1 MLRQILRSAQA
12 DFTDDCQGEC
22 VCVYSQ
28 IFFISL
34 YPYSEIFQDMSYT
47 SKTELTASRNCS
59 SIKHSWRIQKNCS
72 VTHQKKVA
80 LPREMPSSLG
90 CGELAVPKHFET
102 QSGLWECVWLPQQ
115 SCSRPEPRKP
125 AVATLAKVGIFP
137 AWATGKRLCG
147 SFRHCPSITGRAD
160 VLWTLGSSL
169 GWT

>member
-1 MLRQILRSAQA
+1 MTARVSVY
-12 DFTDDCQGEC
+12 
-22 VCVYSQ
+22 VC
-28 IFFISL
+28 IHTFFISL

-59 SIKHSWRIQKNCS
+59 SIKHSWRIQNCS
-72 VTHQKKVA
+72 VTHQKNPVVA

-102 QSGLWECVWLPQQ
+102 QSGLWECVWLPQK

-125 AVATLAKVGIFP
+125 VVATLSKVEIFP
-137 AWATGKRLCG
+137 AWATGRRLCR
-147 SFRHCPSITGRAD
+147 SFRHCPSIPGRAD

-169 GWT
+169 GRT